1 MRMLTS
7 YKKLKIESEETIM
20 KKPHNI
26 SFLQLVLTLLFVVSL
41 LISNI
46 ITSKQVLLPFGIV
59 MTGAVFIFP
68 ITYILSDLFSE
79 VYGYRWSRLTCYMGF
94 AANLFMVIV
103 FSLVIVTPAPSFWTH
118 QEAFQTVL
126 GNTPRILFASLSAF
140 VIGDFVN
147 DRVFKRMKEKHP
159 IDHKGFGWRAII
171 SSFAGEV
178 IDSLIFLPIAFLGQ
192 MPINNLIVM
201 LIMQVLIKTGYEIV
215 ILPITYKVVHIV
227 SKYENGKPISKSK
240 TLYTHDNKQI
250 QN

>member
-1 MRMLTS
+1 
-7 YKKLKIESEETIM
+7 M
-20 KKPHNI
+20 KKPNSERFGAVPKI
-26 SFLQLVLTLLFVVSL
+26 SFLQLCLTLLFAVSL

-46 ITSKQVLLPFGIV
+46 IAAKQVLLPFGII
-59 MTGAVFIFP
+59 MTAAVFIFP
-68 ITYILSDLFSE
+68 ITYILSDVFSE
-79 VYGYRWSRLTCYMGF
+79 VYGYRWSRLTAYMAF

-140 VIGDFVN
+140 MIGDLIN

-171 SSFAGEV
+171 SSFVGEV

-192 MPINNLIVM
+192 MPINNLAVM
-201 LIMQVLIKTGYEIV
+201 LITQVLIKTGYEIV
-215 ILPITYKVVHIV
+215 ILPITYKVVQIV
-227 SKYENGKPISKSK
+227 SKYEQRQPTEPK
-240 TLYTHDNKQI
+240 TLYNYKGQQI
-250 QN
+250 QK